1 MIKKHYHIVLFL
13 VLILVLRN
21 SQGHAGQSIA
31 KDNFGH
37 QQDTTKGRSK
47 SGLVEKEIIP
57 DLKSIYLGGVKGDDN
72 IRFLD
77 TARNLSDDSIKYH
90 YIAVNDF
97 NFQSFK
103 KKKISEDLLKRVNR
117 VNMGFQ
123 EYLWYKRLRDTYHKN
138 NTNDRSLIAILI
150 RDGQST
156 TINPKLLLE
165 QLDKYPEEYKI
176 TDEWKELKRRLV
188 GKDVTGYS
196 LVEHEDHKMINARG
210 EKISIKELAS
220 RKYFYTLVVFTASW
234 CAPCHIEY
242 EMFKNDF
249 DSLAHKNVHLISYS
263 LDEKIDRW
271 KILLQKKN
279 YIAECYCDQQGFR
292 SPFVRELNIQ
302 SIPTYVLFDR
312 QGTVVKKVTGNV
324 QEMFKYI
331 NEGIREENKH

>member
-1 MIKKHYHIVLFL
+1 MINKHCQIAIFL
-13 VLILVLRN
+13 VLLLMIWN
-21 SQGHAGQSIA
+21 SQGHAGQSIVN
-31 KDNFGH
+31 DNFSY
-37 QQDTTKGRSK
+37 QQDTTKGRFE
-47 SGLVEKEIIP
+47 SGVVDQEIIP
-57 DLKSIYLGGVKGDDN
+57 DLKTIYLNGAKVDDN

-77 TARNLSDDSIKYH
+77 TARNLSNDSIKSH
-90 YIAVNDF
+90 FREVNNF
-97 NFQSFK
+97 NIESFK
-103 KKKISEDLLKRVNR
+103 KKKISEDLLRRVNR

-196 LVEHEDHKMINARG
+196 LVEHEDHKMITARG
-210 EKISIKELAS
+210 EKISVTALADGKS
-220 RKYFYTLVVFTASW
+220 RLTLVVFTASW
-234 CAPCHIEY
+234 CAPCQVQY
-242 EMFKNDF
+242 EMFKSNF
-249 DSLAHKNVHLISYS
+249 DSLATKNVHLISYS

-271 KILLQKKN
+271 KNLLQKEN
-279 YIAECYCDQQGFR
+279 YISECYCDLQGFR
-292 SPFVRELNIQ
+292 SPFVKELDIH

-331 NEGIREENKH
+331 NEGIREEKSL